1 MLPDVLELVLRGI
14 PDASVIAPAF
24 LREPSK
30 HIELRF
36 IGQAIFVFL
45 SLIPAAIS
53 IAAANESLR
62 VRDAQK
68 YQRST
73 SKPEQLI

>member
-1 MLPDVLELVLRGI
+1 LLPDVLELVLRGI
-14 PDASVIAPAF
+14 PDASILAPAF

-53 IAAANESLR
+53 IAATNEIVAGSR
-62 VRDAQK
+62 CAK
-68 YQRST
+68 I
-73 SKPEQLI
+73 SKINQQT